1 MLKKKKIIINNLLL
15 DLNILISCMNI
26 LENCEWSID
35 SMHLKTGLI
44 FLVICLALQVQESR
58 GKFIY
63 KRIILINFNR
73 LGGGGNGKIGSF
85 CDYQIICLEFG
96 VLTIQIETAQLVRQ
110 IWSWKWKCWQYF
122 SCVFPCLY
130 IFCKRYILVSIHR
143 HMLFYENIYINFKNK
158 YMKGTKQLKEH
169 LRKNILRTCS

>member
-1 MLKKKKIIINNLLL
+1 MLKKKIIIINNLLL

-73 LGGGGNGKIGSF
+73 LGGGKWKDRVILWLSNYLFGIW
-85 CDYQIICLEFG
+85 CLDNSDRDSTVGETDMKLEMEM
-96 VLTIQIETAQLVRQ
+96 LTIFLM
-110 IWSWKWKCWQYF
+110 
-122 SCVFPCLY
+122 CVPLSLHFL
-130 IFCKRYILVSIHR
+130 
-143 HMLFYENIYINFKNK
+143 
-158 YMKGTKQLKEH
+158 
-169 LRKNILRTCS
+169 